1 MKTVIIIGAGAAGQ
15 MIVHELLHNTKK
27 KNKYSVAGYL
37 DDNAALTGQF
47 FEGIPVLGKISEAA
61 NIVQKYNADT
71 IYVAIPSASSVQIR
85 QIIESLYTVKAK
97 IKIVPG
103 MIEII
108 EGSVTSSQLRP
119 IEPSDLLGREE
130 VTFDIEKL
138 SSYYKDKT
146 VFITGAGGSIG
157 AELLQQILCLPVRK
171 IVAFGHGEN
180 SIHTLLQTVGGD
192 SRFEYVIGDV
202 KDQDKIMCEVQ
213 RFKPDIIFHA
223 AAHKHVP
230 LMEEYPDEAIK
241 NNIVGTYNCCMAAIE
256 GNVKKFVLISTD
268 KAVKPSSVMGAS
280 KRIAEQIV
288 LSMNNKKTKTHF
300 ILTRFGNVLGS
311 RGSVVPVFQRQIQA
325 GGPVTVTHPEMTRFF
340 MSIREAA
347 RLVIKAASL
356 KYGNIFILDMGQP
369 VKIIDLAKSMI
380 LLSGHTIDEIPIKIS
395 GIRPGE
401 KLTEEILTDTEKL
414 AKTEFEKL
422 FISEEKSVFYEA
434 DELPLLIEDFLVV
447 AQTYDKTSIRNFIM
461 SQVK

>member
-1 MKTVIIIGAGAAGQ
+1 MKTVIVIGAGSAGQ

-27 KNKYSVAGYL
+27 KNKYSIVGYL
-37 DDNAALTGQF
+37 DDNAALIGQF
-47 FEGIPVLGKISEAA
+47 FEGIPVLGKINEAA
-61 NIVQKYNADT
+61 NFVQKHNADT
-71 IYVAIPSASSVQIR
+71 IYVAVPSASSVQIR
-85 QIIESLYTVKAK
+85 HILESLYTVKAK

-108 EGSVTSSQLRP
+108 EGSATSSQLRP
-119 IEPSDLLGREE
+119 IKPGDLLGREE

-138 SSYYKDKT
+138 SPYYKDKT

-157 AELLQQILCLPVRK
+157 SELLQQILCLPVRR

-180 SIHTLLQTVGGD
+180 SIHVLLQTVGND
-192 SRFEYVIGDV
+192 SRFEYIIGDV
-202 KDQDKIMCEVQ
+202 RDRDKLMCEIQ
-213 RFKPDIIFHA
+213 RVKPDIIFHA

-230 LMEEYPDEAIK
+230 LMEEYPDEAVK
-241 NNIVGTYNCCMAAIE
+241 NNIIGTYNCCLAAIE

-288 LSMNNKKTKTHF
+288 LSMNSKKSKTHF

-356 KYGNIFILDMGQP
+356 KNGNIFILDMGQP
-369 VKIIDLAKSMI
+369 VKIIDLARSMI

-414 AKTEFEKL
+414 GKTEFEKL
-422 FISEEKSVFYEA
+422 FISEEKNIFYEP
-434 DELPLLIEDFLVV
+434 DELELLIDDFLTV
-447 AQTYDKTSIRNFIM
+447 AQTYDKTSIRKFIM
-461 SQVK
+461 EQIK

>member
-1 MKTVIIIGAGAAGQ
+1 MKTVIVIGAGSAGQ

-27 KNKYSVAGYL
+27 KNKYSIVGYL
-37 DDNAALTGQF
+37 DDNNALIGQL
-47 FEGIPVLGKISEAA
+47 FEGIPVLGKISDVADF
-61 NIVQKYNADT
+61 VQKYNADT
-71 IYVAIPSASSVQIR
+71 IYVAIPSASSVQIMR
-85 QIIESLYTVKAK
+85 ILESLYTVKAK

-108 EGSVTSSQLRP
+108 EGCATSSQLRP
-119 IEPSDLLGREE
+119 IKPGDLLGREE

-138 SSYYKDKT
+138 LPYYKDKT

-157 AELLQQILCLPVRK
+157 SELLQQILCLPVRK

-180 SIHTLLQTVGGD
+180 SIHTLIQTVGGEP
-192 SRFEYVIGDV
+192 RFEYIIGDIR
-202 KDQDKIMCEVQ
+202 DSDKLMCEVQ
-213 RFKPDIIFHA
+213 RVKPDIIFHA

-230 LMEEYPDEAIK
+230 LMEEYPDEAVK
-241 NNIVGTYNCCMAAIE
+241 NNIIGTYNCCLAAIE

-288 LSMNNKKTKTHF
+288 LSMNSKKSKTHF

-356 KYGNIFILDMGQP
+356 KNGNIFILDMGQP
-369 VKIIDLAKSMI
+369 VKIIDLARSMI

-414 AKTEFEKL
+414 CKTDFEKL
-422 FISEEKSVFYEA
+422 FISEEKNVFYEA
-434 DELPLLIEDFLVV
+434 DELKLLIDDFLTV
-447 AQTYDKTSIRNFIM
+447 AQTYDKAAIRKFIM
-461 SQVK
+461 EQIK

>member
-1 MKTVIIIGAGAAGQ
+1 
-15 MIVHELLHNTKK
+15 MITRHLSDSFLK
-27 KNKYSVAGYL
+27 
-37 DDNAALTGQF
+37 
-47 FEGIPVLGKISEAA
+47 GIPVLGKINEAA
-61 NIVQKYNADT
+61 DFVQKHNADT
-71 IYVAIPSASSVQIR
+71 IYVAVPSASSVQIR
-85 QIIESLYTVKAK
+85 HILESLYTVKAK

-108 EGSVTSSQLRP
+108 EGSATSSQLRP
-119 IEPSDLLGREE
+119 IKPGDLLGREE

-138 SSYYKDKT
+138 SPYYKDKT

-157 AELLQQILCLPVRK
+157 SELLQQILCLPVRR
-171 IVAFGHGEN
+171 IAAFGHGEN
-180 SIHTLLQTVGGD
+180 SIHALLQTVGND
-192 SRFEYVIGDV
+192 PRFEYIIGDV
-202 KDQDKIMCEVQ
+202 RDRDKLMCEIQ
-213 RFKPDIIFHA
+213 RVKPDIIFHA

-230 LMEEYPDEAIK
+230 LMEEYPDEAVK
-241 NNIVGTYNCCMAAIE
+241 NNIIGTYNCCLAAIE

-288 LSMNNKKTKTHF
+288 LSMNSKKSKTHF

-325 GGPVTVTHPEMTRFF
+325 GGPITVTHPEMTRFF

-356 KYGNIFILDMGQP
+356 KNGNIFILDMGQP
-369 VKIIDLAKSMI
+369 VKIIDLARSMI

-414 AKTEFEKL
+414 GKTEFEKL
-422 FISEEKSVFYEA
+422 FISEEKNVFYEP
-434 DELPLLIEDFLVV
+434 DELELLIDDFLTV
-447 AQTYDKTSIRNFIM
+447 AQTYDKASIRKFIM
-461 SQVK
+461 EQIK

>member
-1 MKTVIIIGAGAAGQ
+1 MKTVIVIGAGSAGQ

-27 KNKYSVAGYL
+27 KNKYSIVGYL
-37 DDNAALTGQF
+37 DDNTALIGQL
-47 FEGIPVLGKISEAA
+47 FEGVPVLGKINEAA
-61 NIVQKYNADT
+61 DFVQKYNADT
-71 IYVAIPSASSVQIR
+71 IYVAVPSASSVQIR
-85 QIIESLYTVKAK
+85 HILESLYTVKAK
-97 IKIVPG
+97 IKIIPG

-108 EGSVTSSQLRP
+108 EGSATSSQLRS
-119 IEPSDLLGREE
+119 IKPSDLLGREE

-138 SSYYKDKT
+138 SLYYKDKT

-157 AELLQQILCLPVRK
+157 SELLQQILCLPVRR

-180 SIHTLLQTVGGD
+180 SIHTLLQTVGSD
-192 SRFEYVIGDV
+192 SRFEYIIGDIR
-202 KDQDKIMCEVQ
+202 DRDKLMCEVQ
-213 RFKPDIIFHA
+213 HVKPDIIFHA

-241 NNIVGTYNCCMAAIE
+241 NNIIGTYNCCLAAIE

-288 LSMNNKKTKTHF
+288 LSMNGKESKTHF

-340 MSIREAA
+340 MSVREAA

-356 KYGNIFILDMGQP
+356 KNGNIFILDMGRP

-380 LLSGHTIDEIPIKIS
+380 LLSGHTINEIPIKIS

-401 KLTEEILTDTEKL
+401 KLTEEILSDAEEL
-414 AKTEFEKL
+414 GKTEFEKL
-422 FISEEKSVFYEA
+422 FISEEKNIFYEP
-434 DELPLLIEDFLVV
+434 DELELLIEDFLTV
-447 AQTYDKTSIRNFIM
+447 AQTYDKASIRKFIM
-461 SQVK
+461 EQIK

>member
-1 MKTVIIIGAGAAGQ
+1 MKTVIVIGAGSAGQ

-27 KNKYSVAGYL
+27 KNKYSIVGYL
-37 DDNAALTGQF
+37 DDNNALIGQL
-47 FEGIPVLGKISEAA
+47 FEGIPVLGKISDVADF
-61 NIVQKYNADT
+61 VQKYNADT
-71 IYVAIPSASSVQIR
+71 IYVAIPSASSVQIMR
-85 QIIESLYTVKAK
+85 ILESLYTVKAK

-108 EGSVTSSQLRP
+108 EGCATSSQLRP
-119 IEPSDLLGREE
+119 IKPGDLLGREE

-138 SSYYKDKT
+138 LPYYKDKT

-157 AELLQQILCLPVRK
+157 SELLQQILCLPVRK

-180 SIHTLLQTVGGD
+180 SIHTLIQTVGGEP
-192 SRFEYVIGDV
+192 RFEYIIGDIR
-202 KDQDKIMCEVQ
+202 DSDKLMCEVQ
-213 RFKPDIIFHA
+213 RVKPDIIFHA

-230 LMEEYPDEAIK
+230 LMEEYPDEAVK
-241 NNIVGTYNCCMAAIE
+241 NNIIGTYNCCLAAIE

-288 LSMNNKKTKTHF
+288 LSMNSKKSKTHF

-356 KYGNIFILDMGQP
+356 KNGNIFILDMGQP
-369 VKIIDLAKSMI
+369 VKIIDLARSMI

-414 AKTEFEKL
+414 CKTDFEKL
-422 FISEEKSVFYEA
+422 FISEEKNIFYEA
-434 DELPLLIEDFLVV
+434 DELKLLIDDFLTV
-447 AQTYDKTSIRNFIM
+447 AQTYDKAAIRKFIM
-461 SQVK
+461 EQIK

>member
-1 MKTVIIIGAGAAGQ
+1 MKTVIVIGAGSAGQ

-27 KNKYSVAGYL
+27 KNKYSIVGYL
-37 DDNAALTGQF
+37 DDNNALIGQL
-47 FEGIPVLGKISEAA
+47 FEGIPVLGKISDVADF
-61 NIVQKYNADT
+61 VQKYNADT
-71 IYVAIPSASSVQIR
+71 IYVAIPSASSVQIMR
-85 QIIESLYTVKAK
+85 ILESLYTVKAK

-108 EGSVTSSQLRP
+108 EGCATSSHLRP
-119 IEPSDLLGREE
+119 IKPGDLLGREE

-138 SSYYKDKT
+138 LPYYKDKT

-157 AELLQQILCLPVRK
+157 SELLQQILCLPVRK

-180 SIHTLLQTVGGD
+180 SIHTLIQTVGGEP
-192 SRFEYVIGDV
+192 RFEYIIGDIR
-202 KDQDKIMCEVQ
+202 DSDKLMCEVQ
-213 RFKPDIIFHA
+213 RVKPDIIFHA

-230 LMEEYPDEAIK
+230 LMEEYPDEAVK
-241 NNIVGTYNCCMAAIE
+241 NNIIGTYNCCLAAIE

-288 LSMNNKKTKTHF
+288 LSMNSKKSKTHF

-356 KYGNIFILDMGQP
+356 KNGNIFILDMGQP
-369 VKIIDLAKSMI
+369 VKIIDLARSMI

-414 AKTEFEKL
+414 CKTDFEKL
-422 FISEEKSVFYEA
+422 FISEEKNIFYEA
-434 DELPLLIEDFLVV
+434 DELKLLIDDFLTV
-447 AQTYDKTSIRNFIM
+447 AQTYDKAAIRKFIM
-461 SQVK
+461 EQIK